1 VDIAKSLGLL
11 LSQDRPVQI
20 RCAVADFAMQTGDL
34 KARTFVLD
42 TTDTN
47 ITAEGDV
54 NLGSEKLNL
63 RLNAHPKVPSP
74 LTARTPIL
82 IGGTLADPKF
92 GVDPSQAIVRG
103 AAAAALGAL
112 LTPLAALLPMID
124 LGLGKDS
131 PCHELIRQA
140 QSSE

>member
-1 VDIAKSLGLL
+1 MFGGRVELQGRGRSTAEIRGDSDGKIGLAKTGGQISYLLLTAIGVDIAKSLGLL

-82 IGGTLADPKF
+82 IGGT
-92 GVDPSQAIVRG
+92 
-103 AAAAALGAL
+103 
-112 LTPLAALLPMID
+112 
-124 LGLGKDS
+124 
-131 PCHELIRQA
+131 
-140 QSSE
+140 